1 MWAHQEEKFLQKKND
16 KACVVNYETALL
28 TQISHLK
35 DEDVKLLQIITHT
48 YIANLPAK
56 IFCYYGD
63 HNGCSLECC
72 HYFFKTNLSMEI

>member
-1 MWAHQEEKFLQKKND
+1 MKLHCSLRFH
-16 KACVVNYETALL
+16 T
-28 TQISHLK
+28 LK
-35 DEDVKLLQIITHT
+35 MKMLNCYKLLLDCWTQVAKLVA